1 MQRRP
6 MSTVIDVHTHMM
18 SRPYI
23 ERLEEHGGPKYTV
36 EAVAG
41 GQQAIHLD
49 GAPFTTLYD
58 EMFDYERR
66 IENMDRAGVDVSIV
80 SLTCPNVFWGGR
92 EVSLDTARH
101 INDDMSR
108 AQKAYPDR
116 IRWLATLPWQY
127 ADDARTEL
135 ERALDLGAVGV
146 MVLANIAGADLTAEQ
161 FAPVWTAIDRHG
173 LPVLLHP
180 TAPQGLEA
188 AHMTQFALVASTGF
202 MADTTLA
209 LSRMIFDGFFDR
221 YPKLKII
228 GGHGGATLP
237 FIIGRLDRCFDTI
250 PACRQKIQRRPSS
263 YARQIYVDSVV
274 YQQSSLALDLEV
286 FGDDNVLYG
295 SDYPHNIGD
304 MVGCLSRVDSLAE
317 HARLKVRGRNAQRI
331 FKL

>member
-1 MQRRP
+1 
-6 MSTVIDVHTHMM
+6 MSTVVDVHTHMM
-18 SRPYI
+18 SRSYI
-23 ERLEEHGGPKYTV
+23 QRLIAHGGPKYTV
-36 EAVAG
+36 KPVPG
-41 GQQAIHLD
+41 GQEAIHLN

-66 IENMDRAGVDVSIV
+66 IENMDRAKVDVSIV
-80 SLTCPNVFWGGR
+80 SLTCPNVFWGSR
-92 EVSLDTARH
+92 EISVETARQ

-108 AQKAYPDR
+108 AQTTYPDR
-116 IRWLATLPWQY
+116 IRWFATLPWQY

-135 ERALDLGAVGV
+135 ARAIGLGAVGV

-161 FAPVWTAIDRHG
+161 FAPVWEAIDRHS

-180 TAPQGLEA
+180 TAPQGLDA
-188 AHMTQFALVASTGF
+188 SNMTQFALVASTGF
-202 MADTTLA
+202 MLDTTLA

-250 PACRQKIQRRPSS
+250 PACHQKIGRRPSS

-274 YQQSSLALDLEV
+274 YQQSSLALALEV
-286 FGDDNVLYG
+286 FGEDNVLYG

-304 MVGCLSRVDSLAE
+304 MVGCLSRVDSLAAS
-317 HARLKVRGRNAQRI
+317 ARLKVRGRNAERI

>member
-1 MQRRP
+1 
-6 MSTVIDVHTHMM
+6 MSTVIDVHTHMV

-23 ERLEEHGGPKYTV
+23 QRLKTHGGSKY
-36 EAVAG
+36 AVKPVPG
-41 GQQAIHLD
+41 GREAIHLN
-49 GAPFTTLYD
+49 GAPFMTLYD
-58 EMFDYERR
+58 EMFDYEQR
-66 IENMDRAGVDVSIV
+66 IKDMNRARVDMSII

-92 EVSLDTARH
+92 EISAETARQ
-101 INDDMSR
+101 INDDMAS
-108 AQKAYPDR
+108 AQKTYPDR
-116 IRWLATLPWQY
+116 IRWFATLPWQH
-127 ADDARTEL
+127 ADDAKAEL
-135 ERALDLGAVGV
+135 ERALGLGAVGV
-146 MVLANIAGADLTAEQ
+146 MVLGNIAGADLTEEQ
-161 FAPVWTAIDRHG
+161 FAPVWEAIDRHG

-188 AHMTQFALVASTGF
+188 LNMMQFALVASTGF
-202 MADTTLA
+202 MIDTTLA

-250 PACRQKIQRRPSS
+250 PACRQKIGRRPSS

-274 YQQSSLALDLEV
+274 YQQSSLALDVEV
-286 FGDDNVLYG
+286 FGEDNVLYG

-304 MVGCLSRVDSLAE
+304 MIGCLSRVDSLAKSV
-317 HARLKVRGRNAQRI
+317 RIKVRGGNAERI